1 MAMRDSPNAPSQQA
15 VLLLYQNVV
24 VICMPDRFAALAHS
38 ESEAETRYYS
48 VTPMN
53 GVTGG
58 TGEVWIS
65 PSPQFLPK
73 PLLGGKGWLYL
84 TVLAPPSRARTGGAR
99 PWRARLPE
107 LIPHLYWTLHLDFR
121 QGI

>member
-84 TVLAPPSRARTGGAR
+84 TVLAPPSPPALFVFFFFARGFWGSPLGKACVNGLTG
-99 PWRARLPE
+99 
-107 LIPHLYWTLHLDFR
+107 YT
-121 QGI
+121 Q